1 MKGLLKIIF
10 ASALF
15 FTLPPIT
22 RACEIVVSVEGV
34 QKEKYKT
41 GDVVV
46 LKITVVLKHRN
57 CDVSLDQTDIRVS
70 GSQITGA
77 TKWVN
82 TEVRTWEKKI
92 KIKILSDKEGKAV
105 ITAVRT
111 CEKDGGKGSL
121 TLLTEG

>member
-1 MKGLLKIIF
+1 MKALLKIVF
-10 ASALF
+10 VSALF
-15 FTLPPIT
+15 FSIPFIT
-22 RACEIVVSVEGV
+22 KACEIVVSVEGV
-34 QKEKYKT
+34 QKEKYKA
-41 GDVVV
+41 GDIVV

-57 CDVSLDQTDIRVS
+57 CDVSLDETDVRVS

-82 TEVRTWEKKI
+82 TEGQTWERKI
-92 KIKILSDKEGKAV
+92 KIKIISDKEGKAV

-121 TLLTEG
+121 TLFTEG